1 MTALPLT
8 RGSENHSSKSAVP
21 LSSLPGD
28 SKDKQSGQRA
38 GGGKTPPNLSS
49 GHRMLTSG
57 GPNLTE
63 ALIDPSDFR
72 ENDVPGPD
80 GKTSGDLEITYE
92 QDRRED
98 RGEEAEDEETGV

>member
-28 SKDKQSGQRA
+28 PKDKQSGQRA
-38 GGGKTPPNLSS
+38 GEGNTPPNLSF

-57 GPNLTE
+57 GPNVTE
-63 ALIDPSDFR
+63 ALI
-72 ENDVPGPD
+72 VPGPD
-80 GKTSGDLEITYE
+80 DKTSGDLEITYD

-98 RGEEAEDEETGV
+98 RGEEAEDKEMGV